1 MSYYTINTKE
11 ELLEY
16 IVNYGYEAIDYMS
29 LAIGKSSGG
38 LNARR
43 ATYNPYQRP
52 VTRTLYCTNNGGVN
66 ALGNETCNMNVTPNK
81 IPACFKY
88 YATPSGSDADYG
100 CGGYSGSL
108 PTDGPFNC
116 LKFLNCTPT
125 CRSYAQDVGSSL
137 IIDNNDNNSYPKNL
151 DECTVYGFDP
161 DYFWYEGIYKEVS
174 LMVGIPLFETEQD
187 ALDFLTAVDAY
198 LADPT
203 SEKLADV
210 EETLTKAENDGVVPK
225 MSKDPSVPDGYGQLL
240 PDGTVAGVGT
250 FDDTSDTIGMDAK
263 PSVGVST
270 MGFVNV
276 YKITQGQLQT
286 LGEKLFP
293 HFLPAEILAD
303 PSQLTIQDMLAM
315 FIKVGYGTL
324 IEPVGTAV
332 EITDNLGLFDIIMNG
347 KLIDYVIDCHAIPTS
362 ISGATVEGL
371 KVGYR
376 QFNDIQVA
384 KATEDYV
391 DVDCGSLSIG
401 EYFASFLDFAN
412 VSCDLFLPFVGFVPI
427 DSEYWNGGTL
437 SVKYRIN
444 IVDGSFQARVF
455 ATSSKSQLTD
465 TLIGQYGGVACIHYP
480 ITGLQYSN
488 VVAGLVNGS
497 ASAYTHGSSGDIG
510 GAVASLANMAMLR
523 PDNPMSNGYNA
534 SSSFLSHRKPY
545 LVIKR
550 PTPQF
555 SSLYPKEKGVPL
567 NVARPLSQVKG
578 FTIIDNPVLNIAC
591 SDSEYN
597 EIVSL
602 MKSGIIL

>member
-1 MSYYTINTKE
+1 MDYTTQTKE
-11 ELLEY
+11 EILELIREHGNNASAY
-16 IVNYGYEAIDYMS
+16 FYLHIVE
-29 LAIGKSSGG
+29 GG
-38 LNARR
+38 DGDAPRR
-43 ATYNPYQRP
+43 ADYSSQSSLERTVYCYDEIVLTPDGKVSTNLQYNQNTICCAFIDEATPTGDDNQRGCSPY
-52 VTRTLYCTNNGGVN
+52 TNSIQTT
-66 ALGNETCNMNVTPNK
+66 AS
-81 IPACFKY
+81 FKY
-88 YATPSGSDADYG
+88 YRFINCAPRCMRYTKDISSGSIIDRDY
-100 CGGYSGSL
+100 SSL
-108 PTDGPFNC
+108 P
-116 LKFLNCTPT
+116 LN
-125 CRSYAQDVGSSL
+125 
-137 IIDNNDNNSYPKNL
+137 I
-151 DECTVYGFDP
+151 DECETYGGDP
-161 DYFWYEGIYKEVS
+161 TYFWYHGEYKTVS
-174 LMVGIPLFETEQD
+174 KIFGMPLFENEQD
-187 ALDFLTAVDAY
+187 ATAFILACNAY
-198 LADPT
+198 IANPSDQTLQALQEALA
-203 SEKLADV
+203 LA
-210 EETLTKAENDGVVPK
+210 KNDGVVPK
-225 MSKDPSVPDGYGQLL
+225 YSKGDSEPDGYGQLL
-240 PDGTVAGVGT
+240 PDGTISGVGT

-263 PSVGVST
+263 PNVGVST

-276 YKITQGQLQT
+276 YKITQGQLIT

-303 PSQLTIQDMLAM
+303 PAQLTTPEVLTMMLKTM
-315 FIKVGYGTL
+315 YGTL
-324 IEPVGTAV
+324 ISPVGTSVYLA
-332 EITDNLGLFDIIMNG
+332 DNLGVLDILMNG

-362 ISGATVEGL
+362 ISDATVEGL

-384 KATEDYV
+384 KASEDYV

-437 SVKYRIN
+437 SVKYRFN

-455 ATSSKSQLTD
+455 ATSSKSKLTD

-488 VVAGLVNGS
+488 VIAGLVNGS
-497 ASAYTHGSSGDIG
+497 ASTFSHGSSGDIG

-591 SDSEYN
+591 SDNEYN

>member
-1 MSYYTINTKE
+1 MSYYTTRSKAEILQLIIDYKRDANDYFSVAISE
-11 ELLEY
+11 QGGLSPRR
-16 IVNYGYEAIDYMS
+16 VNYKDGNGQGTRDGYCA
-29 LAIGKSSGG
+29 
-38 LNARR
+38 
-43 ATYNPYQRP
+43 
-52 VTRTLYCTNNGGVN
+52 NNGGVTPDGFTTCILSPDKTTF
-66 ALGNETCNMNVTPNK
+66 ALAW
-81 IPACFKY
+81 IDR
-88 YATPSGSDADYG
+88 ATPTGNDSQYK
-100 CGGYSGSL
+100 CPFYSGSL
-108 PTDGPFNC
+108 QSDSAFDY
-116 LKFLNCTPT
+116 LKFENCTPE
-125 CRSYAQDVGSSL
+125 CRSWAQ
-137 IIDNNDNNSYPKNL
+137 IIGGGKVDENEHNSFPCNL
-151 DECTVYGFDP
+151 DTLTVYGSEP
-161 DYFWYEGIYKEVS
+161 SYFWYEGNFLEVPVA
-174 LMVGIPLFETEQD
+174 LGLPLFETQAD
-187 ALDFLTAVDAY
+187 AGDFLIKANAY
-198 LADPT
+198 CDNPT
-203 SEKLADV
+203 NENLVALQGACAKMV
-210 EETLTKAENDGVVPK
+210 NDGVVPK
-225 MSKDPSVPDGYGQLL
+225 YSKGDSEPDGYGQLL

-263 PSVGVST
+263 PNVGVST

-384 KATEDYV
+384 KANEDYV
-391 DVDCGSLSIG
+391 DIDCGSLSIG

-437 SVKYRIN
+437 SVKYRVN

-567 NVARPLSQVKG
+567 NVAKRLSQVKG
-578 FTIIDNPVLNIAC
+578 FTIIENPVLNIAC

>member
-1 MSYYTINTKE
+1 MAFSVNLVSVDGYFVGRCKPIVTMENATIENAPQESTSELAQFSFARGGYDVGPMEWNTYYHPA
-11 ELLEY
+11 L
-16 IVNYGYEAIDYMS
+16 VQYGAMDSMVDFYDYMTVQGYDFNNKMVVCAFKIYDDNGDDTGVQ
-29 LAIGKSSGG
+29 LCLMAYASSGG
-38 LNARR
+38 G
-43 ATYNPYQRP
+43 
-52 VTRTLYCTNNGGVN
+52 VTWQMQKRTLSQGVWNYTNISSSRGENIYNMTGFGMMCGLVTVNGKQWYSFGFASLYADYTARAVLFGN
-66 ALGNETCNMNVTPNK
+66 TTEGLTQVLGG
-81 IPACFKY
+81 A
-88 YATPSGSDADYG
+88 PSG
-100 CGGYSGSL
+100 
-108 PTDGPFNC
+108 
-116 LKFLNCTPT
+116 
-125 CRSYAQDVGSSL
+125 
-137 IIDNNDNNSYPKNL
+137 
-151 DECTVYGFDP
+151 
-161 DYFWYEGIYKEVS
+161 
-174 LMVGIPLFETEQD
+174 
-187 ALDFLTAVDAY
+187 
-198 LADPT
+198 DPT
-203 SEKLADV
+203 SPEYG
-210 EETLTKAENDGVVPK
+210 DG
-225 MSKDPSVPDGYGQLL
+225 SLPDGYGQ
-240 PDGTVAGVGT
+240 GGNIGT

-263 PSVGVST
+263 PNVGVST

-276 YKITQGQLQT
+276 YKITQGQLQQ

-303 PSQLTIQDMLAM
+303 PSQLSIQEVLTM
-315 FIKVGYGTL
+315 FIKMAYGTM
-324 IEPVGTAV
+324 ISPVGTAI

-362 ISGATVEGL
+362 ISDATVEGL

-384 KATEDYV
+384 KANEDYV
-391 DVDCGSLSIG
+391 DVNCGSLNIG
-401 EYFASFLDFAN
+401 EFFANFLDFAN
-412 VSCDLFLPFVGFVPI
+412 VSCDLYLPFVGFVPI

-437 SVKYRIN
+437 SVKYRFN

-455 ATSSKSQLTD
+455 STSGKSKLTD
-465 TLIGQYGGVACIHYP
+465 TLIGQYGGVACVHYP

-488 VVAGLVNGS
+488 VVAGLINAG
-497 ASAYTHGSSGDIG
+497 ASAYSHGSSGDMG

-555 SSLYPKEKGVPL
+555 SVKYPQEKGLPL
-567 NVARPLSQVKG
+567 NVTRKLSTVHG

-597 EIVSL
+597 EIVTL